1 MVKEKESGENNQ
13 IFQKWI
19 LFATPSI
26 SATNLDTE
34 MTNAST
40 AAGTR
45 MMLCLS
51 CMKLLA
57 LPKLLMENGGEYH
70 R

>member
-1 MVKEKESGENNQ
+1 MIKENQSGEKNQ
-13 IFQKWI
+13 SFQKLI

-40 AAGTR
+40 AAGIKI
-45 MMLCLS
+45 MLCLS
-51 CMKLLA
+51 CMKLPA
-57 LPKLLMENGGEYH
+57 SPKLLMKNGEE
-70 R
+70 